1 MSNLAAEKQHL
12 AGLLEAIQRCAFFL
26 DAAQSRMP
34 NPIAPDWLQ
43 SRKKDLDVFANLS
56 AVNER
61 FAKLQD
67 TLGSAMRH
75 ASSLAGER
83 TDTFL
88 RVLAFY
94 EKAGVISSLET
105 WQEIRSF
112 RNSSAH
118 DYETEYGAIAEHF
131 NTLRS
136 LTPGLLAAA
145 RKFTEFCATQL
156 GTRAIPGEFGN
167 EFLALTGAI
176 SDWT

>member
-1 MSNLAAEKQHL
+1 MRALTAEMQHL

-26 DAAQSRMP
+26 NAAQSRTP
-34 NPIAPDWLQ
+34 DPIEPQWLED
-43 SRKKDLDVFANLS
+43 RKKDLDVFANLS
-56 AVNER
+56 AINER

-75 ASSLAGER
+75 AALLTGER

-94 EKAGVISSLET
+94 EKVGVIGSLET

-118 DYETEYGAIAEHF
+118 DYETDYAAISDHF

-145 RKFTEFCATQL
+145 GKFAGFCETHL
-156 GTRAIPGEFGN
+156 DIRAIPGEFSS
-167 EFLALTGAI
+167 EFPALTDII
-176 SDWT
+176 SG

>member
-1 MSNLAAEKQHL
+1 MSDLDAEKQHL
-12 AGLLEAIQRCAFFL
+12 AGLLEAIQRCSFFL
-26 DAAQSRMP
+26 DAAQSRTP
-34 NPIAPDWLQ
+34 DPIAQQWLEDR
-43 SRKKDLDVFANLS
+43 RKDIDVFANLS
-56 AVNER
+56 TVNER

-75 ASSLAGER
+75 AALLAGER

-94 EKAGVISSLET
+94 EKVGVIGSLES

-118 DYETEYGAIAEHF
+118 DYETDYAAISDHF
-131 NTLRS
+131 NALRA

-145 RKFTEFCATQL
+145 GKFSEFCKTQL
-156 GTRAIPGEFGN
+156 DVRAVPGEFST
-167 EFLALTGAI
+167 EFLAITGAI
-176 SDWT
+176 SD